1 MATADKFQSN
11 VDYTTKLSNFEGP
24 LDLLLHLIKIAEVD
38 VKDIFVSEVTNQFL
52 EYVYNSEIDME
63 TESEYLSI
71 AATIIEI
78 KSKAIIPNEEAIMEA
93 EEEGNLLI
101 QRIEEYRLLKESA
114 EKLKELENVD
124 RFYKSPEDDAF
135 NVKVVYKD
143 FNLNGLLDAFTNL
156 LKRVDVK
163 DIVENKQKEI
173 PKEVFTVADKI
184 VLIKNL
190 LQDRKSM
197 SFYDLFTG
205 YSTKTEVITTFQ
217 AFLELLKHQFLR
229 FEQDETFGDIT
240 LFYREDN
247 GGVEIENLEEYNW
260 VNIVRFGRSRFL
272 QGYCR

>member
-52 EYVYNSEIDME
+52 EYVYNSDIDME

-78 KSKAIIPNEEAIMEA
+78 KSKAIIPNEEAMMEA

-124 RFYKSPEDDAF
+124 RFYKTPEDDAF

-163 DIVENKQKEI
+163 DVIENKQKEI